1 MGSWTFALL
10 GFFFFLVGGRAG
22 ALSGLG
28 RPAATQRWGCGLRSR
43 SLCCGALPAGQR
55 YQSRKQQARGKKI
68 LAENGMES
76 EVRENASAILN
87 DRPPFIKI
95 DANWWIFIFIC
106 VSLSCSNENIFFL

>member
-1 MGSWTFALL
+1 MKHN
-10 GFFFFLVGGRAG
+10 V
-22 ALSGLG
+22 
-28 RPAATQRWGCGLRSR
+28 
-43 SLCCGALPAGQR
+43 
-55 YQSRKQQARGKKI
+55 

-106 VSLSCSNENIFFL
+106 VSLIFFVSCDRSIDNRKA